1 MYANDPSPFSATVPW
16 LGPVT
21 STAVSGLLPGS
32 LSLARTPSVVST
44 VSGVSSSVGAATFWA
59 TGGSLTEATVIDTVA
74 VLESALPSLAVKVKR
89 SGPL

>member
-1 MYANDPSPFSATVPW
+1 M
-16 LGPVT
+16 
-21 STAVSGLLPGS
+21 
-32 LSLARTPSVVST
+32 VST